1 MSTLSISKTHTDVLI
16 LQALAQVDGLGS
28 KTLWLLLN
36 DAGSP
41 TVLWEVSEDF
51 LKARLSEAKVRVF
64 LRRREEGFKS
74 EDLER
79 CEAQGIQVIPCTDA
93 LYSPLLK
100 EIHNPPLLLY
110 VQGNLEALSG
120 KTLAVVGTRNA
131 SEYGRQ
137 VTEKLIHDLQP
148 AGVTIVSGLAAG
160 IDTIAHWAALNEHL
174 PTVAVFG
181 CGLDVIFPRTNQR
194 LSEEIVAQG
203 GALVSEYPPGTPGSK
218 YTYPQRNRIV
228 AGLSHGVL
236 VAEGDVRSGALIT
249 ARLALE
255 EGRTVFAVPGN
266 IFSPGSQGP
275 LYLIKNGAAPVASA
289 EDLLRDLNWWLEP
302 QQLSLGVQPGTETV
316 PVASEMD
323 NLSAN
328 LSEPEAQLLKSI
340 PFDPVSVDSLPQACG
355 LPSAG
360 VNELLTLLELEG
372 LIVLLPG
379 AKVCRK

>member
-1 MSTLSISKTHTDVLI
+1 MSTLAISKSHTDVLI

-28 KTLWLLLN
+28 KTLWQLLN

-41 TVLWEVSEDF
+41 TALWGASEDF
-51 LKARLSEAKVRVF
+51 LKARLPEAKVRGF
-64 LRRREEGFKS
+64 LHRREEGFKPES
-74 EDLER
+74 LER
-79 CEAQGIQVIPCTDA
+79 CEALGIQVISCTDA
-93 LYSPLLK
+93 RYSPLLK

-110 VQGNLEALSG
+110 IQGNVEALTG
-120 KTLAVVGTRNA
+120 KTLAVVGTRNV

-148 AGVTIVSGLAAG
+148 AGVTIISGLAAG
-160 IDTIAHWAALNEHL
+160 IDTIAHWAALNERL

-181 CGLDVIFPRTNQR
+181 CGLDILFPRSNQR

-203 GALVSEYPPGTPGSK
+203 GALVSEYPPGTPGNK

-236 VAEGDVRSGALIT
+236 VSEGDVRSGALIT

-266 IFSPGSQGP
+266 IFSTGSQGP
-275 LYLIKNGAAPVASA
+275 LYLIKNGAVPVASA
-289 EDLLRDLNWWLEP
+289 EDMLRDLNWWLEP
-302 QQLSLGVQPGTETV
+302 QQLSLGVQSGTETAST
-316 PVASEMD
+316 PSEMD
-323 NLSAN
+323 NLSVH

-355 LPSAG
+355 LPSAR
-360 VNELLTLLELEG
+360 VNELMTLLELEG